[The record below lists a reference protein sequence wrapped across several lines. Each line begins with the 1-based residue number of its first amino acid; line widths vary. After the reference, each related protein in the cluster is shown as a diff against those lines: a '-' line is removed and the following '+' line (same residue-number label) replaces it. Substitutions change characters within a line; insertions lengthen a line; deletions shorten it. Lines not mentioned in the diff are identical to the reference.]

1 MKRYVILLFIIMSIG
16 ILQIQGNITPDSSF
30 KADFGDENVIFSDVL
45 DNLSFG
51 QRIFF
56 DIPAYDESLYDLIY
70 ISNNNYVL
78 DMSLYDAYTVTSKQ
92 HITLHFAPK
101 DYYLVLFTSEAGYI
115 YDQELVLK
123 NGYITQTPVVTDVK
137 PNYQLVSGD
146 TYFYTKEGRSSNEVV
161 NNHAIYVAT
170 YEKILDNTL
179 SITSSNLTITN
190 TSRESDI
197 YFNDVLLITAPLQ
210 VDTLYFNYIYN
221 DSNEIMSYHH
231 NFYLTATH
239 DMTLTAH
246 YSEIIIDSLP
256 FVYLSDQID
265 IGLNQVAF
273 SAQFFDDTPS
283 DVIEYGF
290 IYGSDDTLSDPL
302 TYTISR
308 NHHKTS
314 YHAYSKAFNND
325 IGYIKAYIIK
335 EVVSEGVT
343 SYVTHT
349 SIIKKVI
356 KTYVETF
363 DTLGL
368 SLTSS
373 TKATGS
379 FNGVIAFSYQ
389 DVLSRNVNGPAIV
402 LVGNSGYLL
411 SSEILPIS
419 SITFTYKKLGSGT
432 IGIKMNEVKISGEE
446 TLYENL
452 NITGEGTMTIYFTTP
467 ITRFKILSVGPGTIA
482 IDSITWRN

>member
-1 MKRYVILLFIIMSIG
+1 MKRYVILLCIIMSIG

-30 KADFGDENVIFSDVL
+30 KGDFGGGNVIFSDVL

-78 DMSLYDAYTVTSKQ
+78 DMSLYDAYKVTSKQ

-146 TYFYTKEGRSSNEVV
+146 TYFYTKEGRSSKEVV

-170 YEKILDNTL
+170 YEKILNNTL

-231 NFYLTATH
+231 TFYLTATH

-335 EVVSEGVT
+335 EIVSEGVT

-373 TKATGS
+373 TLQTGT
-379 FNGVIAFSYQ
+379 FNGVISFSYQ
-389 DVLSRNVNGPAIV
+389 NVLSREMDGPAIV

-419 SITFTYKKLGSGT
+419 SITFTYKKIAGATTGL
-432 IGIKMNEVKISGEE
+432 KLNEVKASGEV
-446 TLYENL
+446 TLHTIE
-452 NITGEGTMTIYFTTP
+452 NITGEVTVTIYFDTP
-467 ITRFKILSVGPGTIA
+467 ISRFKLLTFGTGYIA

>member
-1 MKRYVILLFIIMSIG
+1 MSIG

-30 KADFGDENVIFSDVL
+30 KGDFGDGNVVFSDVL

-115 YDQELVLK
+115 YDDELVLK

-146 TYFYTKEGRSSNEVV
+146 TYFYTKEGRSSKDIV

-170 YEKILDNTL
+170 YEKILNNTL
-179 SITSSNLTITN
+179 AISSSNLTITN

-197 YFNDVLLITAPLQ
+197 YFNDVLFITAPLQ

-231 NFYLTATH
+231 TFYLTATH
-239 DMTLTAH
+239 DMTLTAY
-246 YSEIIIDSLP
+246 YSEIVIDTLP
-256 FVYLSDQID
+256 FVYMSDQID
-265 IGLNQVAF
+265 MGLNQVAF
-273 SAQFFDDTPS
+273 SAQFYDETPE
-283 DVIEYGF
+283 DVVEYGF

-308 NHHKTS
+308 NHNKTS

-363 DTLGL
+363 DMLGL
-368 SLTSS
+368 SISSS

-389 DVLSRNVNGPAIV
+389 SVLSREVVGPAIV
-402 LVGNSGYLL
+402 LSGSSSYLL

-419 SITFTYKKLGSGT
+419 SITITYRKLGSGT
-432 IGIKMNEVKISGEE
+432 VGFMINDVKLSGEV
-446 TLYENL
+446 
-452 NITGEGTMTIYFTTP
+452 TIYEVYNLTGQETITIVFDSS
-467 ITRFKILSVGPGTIA
+467 ITRFKIIPTGAGSIA

>member
-1 MKRYVILLFIIMSIG
+1 MKRYVILLCIIMSIG

-30 KADFGDENVIFSDVL
+30 KADFGGGNVVFSDVL

-115 YDQELVLK
+115 YDDELVLK
-123 NGYITQTPVVTDVK
+123 NGYITQTPIVTDVK
-137 PNYQLVSGD
+137 PNYQLISGD
-146 TYFYTKEGRSSNEVV
+146 TYFYTKEGRSSKEVV

-170 YEKILDNTL
+170 YEKILNDTL

-246 YSEIIIDSLP
+246 YSEIIMDTLP
-256 FVYLSDQID
+256 FVYISDQID
-265 IGLNQVAF
+265 IGLNQVAL

-290 IYGSDDTLSDPL
+290 IYGSDNTLSDPL

-368 SLTSS
+368 SISSS
-373 TKATGS
+373 TLQTGS
-379 FNGVIAFSYQ
+379 FNGVISFSYQ
-389 DVLSRNVNGPAIV
+389 NVLSREMDGPAIV

-419 SITFTYKKLGSGT
+419 SITFTYKKLVGARTGL
-432 IGIKMNEVKISGEE
+432 KLNEVKASGEV
-446 TLYENL
+446 TLHTIE
-452 NITGEGTMTIYFTTP
+452 NITGEVTVTIYFDTP
-467 ITRFKILSVGPGTIA
+467 ITQFKFLTVGTGYIA

>member
-1 MKRYVILLFIIMSIG
+1 
-16 ILQIQGNITPDSSF
+16 
-30 KADFGDENVIFSDVL
+30 
-45 DNLSFG
+45 
-51 QRIFF
+51 
-56 DIPAYDESLYDLIY
+56 
-70 ISNNNYVL
+70 
-78 DMSLYDAYTVTSKQ
+78 
-92 HITLHFAPK
+92 
-101 DYYLVLFTSEAGYI
+101 
-115 YDQELVLK
+115 
-123 NGYITQTPVVTDVK
+123 
-137 PNYQLVSGD
+137 
-146 TYFYTKEGRSSNEVV
+146 
-161 NNHAIYVAT
+161 
-170 YEKILDNTL
+170 
-179 SITSSNLTITN
+179 
-190 TSRESDI
+190 
-197 YFNDVLLITAPLQ
+197 
-210 VDTLYFNYIYN
+210 
-221 DSNEIMSYHH
+221 MSYHH
-231 NFYLTATH
+231 TFYLTATH

-246 YSEIIIDSLP
+246 YSEIVMDTLP
-256 FVYLSDQID
+256 FVYISDQID

-290 IYGSDDTLSDPL
+290 IYGSDDTLSDPS

-373 TKATGS
+373 TLQTGS
-379 FNGVIAFSYQ
+379 FNGVISFSYQ
-389 DVLSRNVNGPAIV
+389 NVLSREMDGPAIV

-419 SITFTYKKLGSGT
+419 SITFTYKKLAGAMTGL
-432 IGIKMNEVKISGEE
+432 KLNEVKASGEV
-446 TLYENL
+446 TLHTIE
-452 NITGEGTMTIYFTTP
+452 NITGEVTVTIYFDTP
-467 ITRFKILSVGPGTIA
+467 ITQFKLLTVGTGYIA